1 MKGLGLAVAMV
12 LLAAPLGGAQAQPG
26 STGPAQVLAQGSGP
40 EFPSRPLRYIVP
52 FPPGGST
59 DIMARIVAA
68 ALTEGLGQQVVIDNR
83 GGAGGTVGAEIA
95 AQATPDG
102 YTLFAC
108 NIASLAVSPA
118 LYRKLGYD
126 PAAGFA
132 PIGFIGSTPNALVV
146 YPSLPAAT
154 IAEFI
159 ALAKSRPGKLNYGS
173 PGIGT
178 SPQLTME
185 LIKMTARIDVVHI
198 AYKGAGPALA
208 ALMGEQV
215 DAMVSTVPSFLAAT
229 RAGRIRMLGVTS
241 LMRSPDLPD
250 VPTIAESGMP
260 GFEVISW
267 QGLCTPAGVP
277 KYVLVRLRAGLAAA
291 LALPDTRKRLA
302 EQGVQPGALT
312 AEQFATFIRAERA
325 KWAKVVKDVGIVPQ

>member
-1 MKGLGLAVAMV
+1 MKSARFVVAFALLAVSVGLAPAR
-12 LLAAPLGGAQAQPG
+12 AAAQ
-26 STGPAQVLAQGSGP
+26 
-40 EFPSRPLRYIVP
+40 EFPTRPMRYIVP

-68 ALTEGLGQQVVIDNR
+68 ALTEGLGQTVVIDNR

-95 AQATPDG
+95 ANATPDG

-118 LYRKLGYD
+118 LYRKLNYD
-126 PAAGFA
+126 PVNAFA

-146 YPSLPAAT
+146 HPSVPAAT

-159 ALAKSRPGKLNYGS
+159 ALAKSQPGKLNYGS

-185 LIKMTARIDVVHI
+185 MFKTAARIDVTHV

-208 ALMGEQV
+208 ATMGGQV
-215 DAMVSTVPSFLAAT
+215 DGMVSTLPTFLAAT
-229 RAGRIRMLGVTS
+229 RAGKIRMLAITS
-241 LMRSPDLPD
+241 LTRSPDVPD
-250 VPTIAESGMP
+250 VPTIAESGFP

-267 QGLCTPAGVP
+267 QGLCTPAGAP
-277 KYVLVRLRAGLAAA
+277 KAAIARLRAALSAA

-302 EQGVQPGALT
+302 DQGVNPGTLT
-312 AEQFATFIRAERA
+312 AEQFAKFIRSERD
-325 KWAKVVKDVGIVPQ
+325 KFAKVVKDVGIPQQ